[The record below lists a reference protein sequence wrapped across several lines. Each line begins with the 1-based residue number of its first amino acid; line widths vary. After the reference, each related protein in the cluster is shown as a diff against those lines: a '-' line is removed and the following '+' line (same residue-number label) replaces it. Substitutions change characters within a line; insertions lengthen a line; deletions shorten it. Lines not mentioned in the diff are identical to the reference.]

1 MVYFV
6 FLYFIMIDTKN
17 NTEYKETD
25 KCFSYK
31 IGKYTIN
38 VRREFEKQGTSILE
52 NVMCMIYD
60 EMEARK
66 NKDK

>member
-17 NTEYKETD
+17 NTEYKEND

-31 IGKYTIN
+31 IDKYTIN